1 MIKIKSR
8 YINISLITTIVLI
21 ILFGYGWINSLVSYK
36 YEVQD
41 SLKPGPQSLSG
52 LDAHQLEIIN
62 AISFCKYA
70 MIICCAALVGLLII
84 NEKEPSFKGR
94 VKWVS

>member
-1 MIKIKSR
+1 MVKIKSR
-8 YINISLITTIVLI
+8 YINISLIITCLLI
-21 ILFGYGWINSLVSYK
+21 LLFGYGWVNSMVSYK

-41 SLKPGPQSLSG
+41 FLKPGPQPSSG
-52 LDAHQLEIIN
+52 LDADQINIIS

-70 MIICCAALVGLLII
+70 TIAFCALLVGLLII

-94 VKWVS
+94 IEWV